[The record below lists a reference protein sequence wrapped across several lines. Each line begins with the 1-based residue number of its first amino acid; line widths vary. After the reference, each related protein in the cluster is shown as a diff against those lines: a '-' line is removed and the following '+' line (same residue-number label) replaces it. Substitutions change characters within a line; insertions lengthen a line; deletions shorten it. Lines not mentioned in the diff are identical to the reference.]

1 MTEVQYITDSKGHK
15 TAVILP
21 IDEYEEFLADLDVAN
36 AVRDRKGEPL
46 RDLEEVLAE
55 MKAEGEL
62 DV

>member
-1 MTEVQYITDSKGHK
+1 MTEIQYITDSQGHK
-15 TAVILP
+15 TAAILP

-36 AVRDRKGEPL
+36 AVKESKGEPI

-55 MKAEGEL
+55 MKTEGEL